1 MGRKRKRS
9 RKHKRDLQHE
19 QQILSSPGAM
29 QDPNIVAL
37 LTKAMSAPTEKEK
50 LEYYL
55 QLEDHIAKS
64 ASHLQ
69 DPALADRLSRMRQGA
84 NARDASTEA
93 FQADKVGFLVD
104 TITRSEQFRKTGD
117 AAEQEKARAGKMLQ
131 DAIATAQSNKSVKKL
146 QLDYD
151 IIHDPTEDV
160 MGVGN
165 WVTTKMPGVEG
176 PGKPSLRPDVVR
188 IMHRSWTIT
197 PGVNRDVPAVF
208 ARRYEE
214 ILRSRDETDR
224 RKAAMGLDELGPE
237 KEAGAME
244 VEQMKIDREFGV
256 ERDQLGVS

>member
-1 MGRKRKRS
+1 
-9 RKHKRDLQHE
+9 
-19 QQILSSPGAM
+19 M

-37 LTKAMSAPTEKEK
+37 LTRAMMAPTEKEK

-69 DPALADRLSRMRQGA
+69 DPELAERLNSMRIGA
-84 NARDASTEA
+84 NERDVSAEA
-93 FQADKVGFLVD
+93 FQADSLGFIED

-131 DAIATAQSNKSVKKL
+131 DAIAQAQSNKSVKKL

-151 IIHDPTEDV
+151 ISHGPTEDV
-160 MGVGN
+160 MGLGN

-176 PGKPSLRPDVVR
+176 PGKPSLRPDVIR
-188 IMHRSWTIT
+188 IMHRQWTMA
-197 PGVNRDVPAVF
+197 PGVNKDVPAVF

-224 RKAAMGLDELGPE
+224 RKAAMGLDEIGPI

-244 VEQMKIDREFGV
+244 VEQMNIDREFGV